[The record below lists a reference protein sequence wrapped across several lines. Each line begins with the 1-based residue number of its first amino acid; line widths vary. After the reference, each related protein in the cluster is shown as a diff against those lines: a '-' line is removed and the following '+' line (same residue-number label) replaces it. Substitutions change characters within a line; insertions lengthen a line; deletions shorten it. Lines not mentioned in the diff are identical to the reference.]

1 MAHIR
6 CKIMKDT
13 IFVKRNNKIITLK
26 SSKTYNLDSR
36 IAKELIKLNKAERV
50 IKPKIEIK
58 NIDVW

>member
-6 CKIMKDT
+6 CRIMKDT

-26 SSKTYNLDSR
+26 SSKIYNLDSR
-36 IAKELIKLNKAERV
+36 IAKELIKLNKAEMV
-50 IKPKIEIK
+50 VKPKIEIK